1 MYLSKSRYID
11 YKQCP
16 KKLWLNIYHRELA
29 DEMDQSVFI
38 NGNKV
43 GELARNLFP
52 GGTLVEYNHK
62 DRHNIA
68 NMVKKTKELLESDI
82 KVIYEAAFLRDNYL
96 VICDILV
103 KTKRG
108 FDIYEVKSSTSLK
121 EVYEQDVTFQ
131 YWVITSLGYKINHIY
146 VTYINN
152 QYIRQGKLDINKLF
166 ISKDITK
173 RATQFIEEI
182 DEDIQ
187 NITKIIEGDAPNT
200 DIGLY
205 CNNPYTCQ
213 FKSYCFKHIPKYSVF
228 EIRNM
233 NAKRKFE
240 LYYQDILTF
249 KDVRSNHV
257 NIPQSQMI
265 QLDSRL
271 DDVKIINKNNI
282 KQFLNELY
290 YPLYFLDFETFS
302 SPIPLFDENKPYQQI
317 PSQYSLHYIS
327 EQNTLLEH
335 KEFLAKE
342 GIDPRYELATRLIED
357 IPSNACVLAY
367 NMSFEKR
374 VISELANMYSDLD
387 KQLMTIHNNIK
398 DLMIPF
404 RKKDYYIKEMKG
416 SYSIKQVL
424 PALFPNDEQL
434 KYENLKG
441 VHEGQEAANAYLSL
455 TDLDITTREQ
465 IREDLLRYCELDT
478 LAMVKIWEKL
488 LSIVK

>member
-16 KKLWLNIYHRELA
+16 KKLWLNIYRRELA

-52 GGTLVEYNHK
+52 GGKLVEYDYK
-62 DRHNIA
+62 DKQNITT
-68 NMVKKTKELLESDI
+68 MVNKTKELLESDV
-82 KVIYEAAFLRDNYL
+82 KVIYEAAFLYDNNL

-103 KTKRG
+103 KTKDG

-121 EVYEQDVTFQ
+121 EVYEQDATFQ
-131 YWVITSLGYKINHIY
+131 YWVITSLGYNINNIY

-152 QYIRQGKLDINKLF
+152 QYIRQGKLDIHKLF
-166 ISKDITK
+166 ISKDVTK
-173 RATQFIEEI
+173 RATQFLKETKKDVQTIEELI
-182 DEDIQ
+182 KSKEPDI
-187 NITKIIEGDAPNT
+187 
-200 DIGLY
+200 DIGMH
-205 CNNPYTCQ
+205 CNNPYECQ
-213 FKSYCFKHIPKYSVF
+213 FKSYCFKHIPTNSIF
-228 EIRNM
+228 DIRNM
-233 NAKRKFE
+233 PAKRKFE
-240 LYYQDILTF
+240 LYYQNILTF
-249 KDVRSNHV
+249 EDVRKNH
-257 NIPQSQMI
+257 IDLPQNQFV
-265 QLDSRL
+265 QLDSQL
-271 DDVKIINKNNI
+271 DNTISINKKGI
-282 KQFLNELY
+282 KQFLDSLY

-302 SPIPLFDENKPYQQI
+302 SPIPLFENTKPYQQI

-327 EQNTLLEH
+327 RENAFVEH

-342 GIDPRYELATRLIED
+342 GSDPRYELAKRLVKD
-357 IPSNACVLAY
+357 IPSNGCVLAY

-374 VISELANMYSDLD
+374 VIKELASMYSDLR
-387 KQLMTIHNNIK
+387 KELMEIHNNIK

-404 RKKDYYIKEMKG
+404 RQKDYYIKEMKG

-434 KYENLKG
+434 KYENLDG

-455 TDLDITTREQ
+455 TDLDSETRKKV
-465 IREDLLRYCELDT
+465 RESLRRYCELDT
-478 LAMVKIWEKL
+478 YAMVRIWEHL
-488 LSIVK
+488 RNIVK